1 MRKIS
6 GLLMIVSS
14 FTIPLSTLFMLA
26 AFEYNTLRDE
36 SIYTFIAV
44 STIGIL
50 SAIVLSI
57 YDIHKL

>member
-1 MRKIS
+1 
-6 GLLMIVSS
+6 MIVSS